1 MSIPLSIDKLRL
13 ARCFVQGLVV
23 IPAHALVG
31 FVLSWSEPHLA
42 LVLGPKCV
50 SFPGFFFKPLALVLR
65 PGYVF

>member
-50 SFPGFFFKPLALVLR
+50 SFPGFFF
-65 PGYVF
+65 